1 MPTTAAESDHL
12 NLERNAVHGVSL
24 GLGVPLTAGWVTH
37 CGTSGAPHDAVLH
50 NGWVEVPETRY
61 AKTGDGLKLAYQ
73 VFGSGPNLIGIPPLL
88 SNVELSWDHEVY
100 RRVYEHWG
108 RHVRFAQFDKRGI
121 GGSDRFEAIPTL
133 DQRIGDIVTVMD
145 AAGMERASL
154 LGLSEG
160 GLMAQ
165 LFAVRFPERVERI
178 VLANSAVGPSHWEA
192 VDHCVLPGDKI
203 NTIEQVVEGFQ
214 RLVESWGD
222 DPQYMV
228 DWMMPSQSTN
238 APFVRWIGRMER
250 QSATPSDVARQIEAV
265 LQLDGVDPADI
276 SAPTLVVHVHGDRVI
291 QVSSGRFL
299 ADRIPGAEMLELPGE
314 DHFLWAMPTWR
325 NFSDHVLE
333 FILGSP
339 VSSGSERRFA
349 TVLFTDLVNSTKES
363 SAAGDGAW
371 SNILDS
377 HDRICRDAIESHK
390 GRMIKSTGDG
400 LLATFDAPSQ
410 AVHAAA
416 QLVRELSAIGLTIR
430 AGIHAGEVNFRD
442 DGDLSGTTVNL
453 AARVEERAQ
462 PGSVFVSSTVRE
474 LLLGGEQVFT
484 ECGDF
489 ELKGLPGTW
498 SLYRLET

>member
-1 MPTTAAESDHL
+1 
-12 NLERNAVHGVSL
+12 
-24 GLGVPLTAGWVTH
+24 VTPI
-37 CGTSGAPHDAVLH
+37 GSSGAPQEAILH
-50 NGWVEVPETRY
+50 NGSVDVPETRY

-73 VFGSGPNLIGIPPLL
+73 VFGSGPNLIAIPPLL

-133 DQRIGDIVTVMD
+133 EQRIGDIVTVMD
-145 AAGMERASL
+145 ATGMERASL

-165 LFAVRFPERVERI
+165 LFAVRYPERVDRI
-178 VLANSAVGPSHWEA
+178 VLANSAAASSHWEA
-192 VDHCVLPGDKI
+192 VGLCVLPGEEIK
-203 NTIEQVVEGFQ
+203 TIEQVFESFQ
-214 RLVESWGD
+214 SLVDSWGD

-238 APFVRWIGRMER
+238 APFVRWIGRMQR
-250 QSATPSDVARQIEAV
+250 QSATPADVARQVEAV
-265 LQLDGVDPADI
+265 LHLGGVDPADI
-276 SAPTLVVHVHGDRVI
+276 SAPTLVVQVHGDRVI
-291 QVSSGRFL
+291 QVSTGRFL
-299 ADRIPGAEMLELPGE
+299 ADRIPGAELLEVPGS
-314 DHFLWAMPTWR
+314 DHFLWAMSNWR
-325 NFSDHVLE
+325 EFSDHALE
-333 FILGSP
+333 FVLGSP

-349 TVLFTDLVNSTKES
+349 TVLFTDLVNSTRDS
-363 SAAGDGAW
+363 SAAGDRAW

-377 HDRICRDAIESHK
+377 HDRICRDAIESHQ

-400 LLATFDAPSQ
+400 LLATFDAPSH
-410 AVHAAA
+410 AVRTAA
-416 QLVRELSAIGLTIR
+416 QLVQELGAIGLTIR